1 MNYRGF
7 FKSLENINYQVDI
20 ITDTATTA
28 YTEVIMAGSSPFIVT
43 YNDSETPFDSSRIS
57 TATLTIVSNQY
68 LNDVLSPYPQGTI
81 VKLTDKTNNVI
92 KWVGYLKPNL
102 YNQGY
107 ESEYETI
114 QLEASDCLASLQ
126 YLKYEILGDKK
137 AMVSFKNILDMICD
151 KCGLLD
157 GWEITMSKQTNAN
170 ATMQPSN
177 FTISENNFFSSDTDE
192 SWKLSEVLDEL
203 CKYLGYTAIQW
214 GQRLYLLDYQYLHS
228 NTRMR
233 QYYYLKSEGYST
245 IHNHY
250 LTTGNTITSNSYRG
264 NGADISFESIY
275 NKATVNCNFY
285 EVDEFLPDIF
295 DDELIT
301 NRYGDMHECKQ
312 IGYYPQLFSNFFD
325 MSPSDVQF
333 PSELSNNNLLGGTTK
348 LRYYNSK
355 LNGDTQV
362 WDKQFEESEI
372 SSQYFNKLLDNE
384 YYESVYRD
392 PSTLVETTPENVIE
406 TELVSSS
413 EELSGFAIT
422 CKFTNS
428 DNSSHDIK
436 TYAEYYTIYWNT
448 EDEKYYVWGT
458 FSSTTFTLASGSNR
472 TESIYV
478 PNTYNPGDNYMKYE
492 VYRRIYNEFYLI
504 DGKFGG
510 FMRYPS
516 YSCLNYVGCTLTDLA
531 SVPSPTEEY
540 NYETESSLKFKRY
553 LGIKQMNQPTNF
565 QDPHNV
571 SESGL
576 TNIFPCVYRLKSGYT
591 MPIAVNS
598 NSYLSIDANALFE
611 RYYNDYINSNW
622 VSESTGVKG
631 AYNFSGSSKYVRS
644 VLPMLVLKLGIG
656 DFFWDGSQWVNEDRC
671 FIINLSTDKPEN
683 GTGPAFGN
691 LWNSDHS
698 VLNNVPWTDYAGV
711 NGYKIPFANF
721 LDMNAEVTFEIH
733 MPSRIQLWHGR
744 GGIISGDTDSY
755 MVQNGYCWIEN
766 LKLNIGTIGSD
777 KSNNTD
783 CVYENVIEGDSLNEL
798 DEITVRFTTYPDNGK
813 ISYSNVCYNGSLLT
827 GIKQVGLSGNFQKP
841 EENIIEKYVTQYS
854 TPTKKET
861 LTTDLTFLPYQKIV
875 DSYWNENFI
884 MLGQQIDYQNDRQNI
899 TLIQIK

>member
-81 VKLTDKTNNVI
+81 VKLTDKTNNVV

-126 YLKYEILGDKK
+126 YLKYEILGNKK
-137 AMVSFKNILDMICD
+137 AMVSFKSILDMICD

-250 LTTGNTITSNSYRG
+250 LATGNTITSNSYRG

-301 NRYGDMHECKQ
+301 NRYGDMNECRQ
-312 IGYYPQLFSNFFD
+312 IGYQPQLLNSFD
-325 MSPSDVQF
+325 M
-333 PSELSNNNLLGGTTK
+333 LGGATK
-348 LRYYNSK
+348 LLYYDSK
-355 LNGDTQV
+355 LVGHVEKPETYLQH
-362 WDKQFEESEI
+362 
-372 SSQYFNKLLDNE
+372 YNKLLDNE
-384 YYESVYRD
+384 YYESVYRE
-392 PSTLVETTPENVIE
+392 PSTLSATTPEYKIK
-406 TELVSSS
+406 TELISS
-413 EELSGFAIT
+413 EEAVSGFSVE
-422 CKFTNS
+422 CKFINMDS
-428 DNSSHDIK
+428 VQHEIK
-436 TYAEYYTIYWNT
+436 IYAEYYVDYWNT
-448 EDEKYYVWGT
+448 NTSSFMIEGN
-458 FSSTTFTLASGSNR
+458 FSATTFTIASGAD
-472 TESIYV
+472 TTKSIYI
-478 PNTYNPGDNYMKYE
+478 PNGYTGAVHKE
-492 VYRRIYNEFYLI
+492 LYRRNYYEYYLI
-504 DGKFGG
+504 DGEFGG

-516 YSCLNYVGCTLTDLA
+516 LPCMNYVGGTLTDLA
-531 SVPSPTEEY
+531 SVAAPTNEY
-540 NYETESSLKFKRY
+540 NYETDSDISFKRY
-553 LGIKQMNQPTNF
+553 LAIKQFNKPGVQNPAAISASA
-565 QDPHNV
+565 V
-571 SESGL
+571 SE
-576 TNIFPCVYRLKSGYT
+576 TFPCVYKLKSGYT

-598 NSYLSIDANALFE
+598 NSYLAIDASAIFE
-611 RYYNDYINSNW
+611 RYQNDYINSNW
-622 VSESTGVKG
+622 VTESTGSQGK
-631 AYNFSGSSKYVRS
+631 YNIGGTGFNISSIN
-644 VLPMLVLKLGIG
+644 PMLVLKLGIG
-656 DFFWDGSQWVNEDRC
+656 DYFWNGSAWTTDDRC
-671 FIINLSTDKPEN
+671 FIINLSTEAPEN
-683 GTGPAFGN
+683 GIGAGYGN
-691 LWNSDHS
+691 LWNSNHNT
-698 VLNNVPWTDYAGV
+698 LNNIPWTDYAGV
-711 NGYKIPFANF
+711 SGYKIPFDDS
-721 LDMNAEVTFEIH
+721 LDMNGEVTFEVH
-733 MPSRIQLWHGR
+733 MPCKVQTWQGTNI
-744 GGIISGDTDSY
+744 DSHY
-755 MVQNGYCWIEN
+755 EQNGYCWIE
-766 LKLNIGTIGSD
+766 KMKFTVGTKGSD
-777 KSNNTD
+777 NFDNTD

-798 DEITVRFTTYPDNGK
+798 DEITVKFTTYPDNGK

-827 GIKQVGLSGNFQKP
+827 GVKQVGLSGNFQKP